1 MLKFFRLYGLSIVV
15 MLFVLYMSIKTGSTP
30 EFLNNMPKIE
40 GVDKIVHFIFYLMI
54 TLALCRDLYRQYV
67 SFNSFKMIG
76 LAIIMPIVYGGVIE
90 LMQEAYFQPRTAEW
104 GDWIADILGTFV
116 AYFICKH
123 YYPNLVKQN

>member
-1 MLKFFRLYGLSIVV
+1 
-15 MLFVLYMSIKTGSTP
+15 
-30 EFLNNMPKIE
+30 
-40 GVDKIVHFIFYLMI
+40 
-54 TLALCRDLYRQYV
+54 
-67 SFNSFKMIG
+67 MIG